1 MSKIYEIFGTDAH
14 TMTYALMER
23 AQIAAAIPS
32 GADVALKPN
41 LVVSAPPETGATT
54 HDGVLSGAIEY
65 LRDHGAKDIS
75 IIEGSWVGARTN
87 QSFHAARYDAVS
99 KKYGVPLYDLKGDR
113 TRTVKTALRPM
124 EICCRALDAAYL
136 INLPVLKGHC
146 QTAMTCSLKN
156 CKGCLPDKEK
166 RRFHAEGLMEPIA
179 ALAAALRPDLTIV
192 DSICGDLN
200 FEEGGNP
207 VPTGRM
213 MLGTDMVQLDTYGC
227 RLMGLDPEYV
237 PYTFE
242 GVDGEYYADVDWG
255 VIAGKYDEYFFRQPD
270 VGNDPARILESQ
282 AALDFVRQAD
292 PDAQGPVEDGKY
304 YEGTINGKDCL
315 RVYYQNPEI
324 HPQNVFSFATSH
336 DVTEFFYTTLGVPQ
350 GFEYIDPSNQV
361 WIFKQLFNALGLAGI
376 LLFLFP
382 SFKILLIFGDLRQRI
397 KKIHFPLIFPYLI
410 YYKNGNY

>member
-65 LRDHGAKDIS
+65 LRDHGVKDIS

-124 EICCRALDAAYL
+124 EICCRALDAGYL

-237 PYTFE
+237 PYIGLAERWGAGSSALEPGDLIRLNEPSDAAGYPKPSGLVANLTRNVQANNACSACYDSLVRALYHSRSRE
-242 GVDGEYYADVDWG
+242 AIAIGQGWKGVPFDG
-255 VIAGKYDEYFFRQPD
+255 
-270 VGNDPARILESQ
+270 
-282 AALDFVRQAD
+282 
-292 PDAQGPVEDGKY
+292 
-304 YEGTINGKDCL
+304 
-315 RVYYQNPEI
+315 
-324 HPQNVFSFATSH
+324 
-336 DVTEFFYTTLGVPQ
+336 LGVGSCCNCAQRQVKGCP
-350 GFEYIDPSNQV
+350 PSAEDILQ
-361 WIFKQLFNALGLAGI
+361 AL
-376 LLFLFP
+376 
-382 SFKILLIFGDLRQRI
+382 Q
-397 KKIHFPLIFPYLI
+397 
-410 YYKNGNY
+410 

>member
-65 LRDHGAKDIS
+65 LRDHGVKDIS

-124 EICCRALDAAYL
+124 EICCRALDAGYL

-237 PYTFE
+237 PYIGLAERWGAGSSALKPGDLIRLNEPSDAASYPKPSGLVANLTRNVQANNACSACYASLVRALYHSRSRE
-242 GVDGEYYADVDWG
+242 AIAIGQGWKGVPFDG
-255 VIAGKYDEYFFRQPD
+255 
-270 VGNDPARILESQ
+270 
-282 AALDFVRQAD
+282 
-292 PDAQGPVEDGKY
+292 
-304 YEGTINGKDCL
+304 
-315 RVYYQNPEI
+315 
-324 HPQNVFSFATSH
+324 
-336 DVTEFFYTTLGVPQ
+336 LGVGSCCNCAQRQVKGCP
-350 GFEYIDPSNQV
+350 PSAEDILQ
-361 WIFKQLFNALGLAGI
+361 AL
-376 LLFLFP
+376 
-382 SFKILLIFGDLRQRI
+382 Q
-397 KKIHFPLIFPYLI
+397 
-410 YYKNGNY
+410 

>member
-65 LRDHGAKDIS
+65 LRDHGVKDIS
-75 IIEGSWVGARTN
+75 IIEGSWVGARTS

-124 EICCRALDAAYL
+124 EICCRALDAGYL

-237 PYTFE
+237 PYIGLAERWGAGSSALEPGDLIRLNEPSDAAGYPKPSGLVANLTRNVQANNACSACYASLVRALYHSRSRE
-242 GVDGEYYADVDWG
+242 AIAIGQGWKGVPFDG
-255 VIAGKYDEYFFRQPD
+255 
-270 VGNDPARILESQ
+270 
-282 AALDFVRQAD
+282 
-292 PDAQGPVEDGKY
+292 
-304 YEGTINGKDCL
+304 
-315 RVYYQNPEI
+315 
-324 HPQNVFSFATSH
+324 
-336 DVTEFFYTTLGVPQ
+336 LGVGSCCNCAQRQVKGCP
-350 GFEYIDPSNQV
+350 PSAEDILQ
-361 WIFKQLFNALGLAGI
+361 AL
-376 LLFLFP
+376 
-382 SFKILLIFGDLRQRI
+382 Q
-397 KKIHFPLIFPYLI
+397 
-410 YYKNGNY
+410 

>member
-65 LRDHGAKDIS
+65 LRDHRVKDIS

-124 EICCRALDAAYL
+124 EICCRALDAGYL

-237 PYTFE
+237 PYIGLAERWGAGSSALEPGDLIRLNEPSDAAGYPKPSGLVANLTRNVQANNACSACYASLVRALYHSRSRE
-242 GVDGEYYADVDWG
+242 AIAIGQGWKGVPFDG
-255 VIAGKYDEYFFRQPD
+255 
-270 VGNDPARILESQ
+270 
-282 AALDFVRQAD
+282 
-292 PDAQGPVEDGKY
+292 
-304 YEGTINGKDCL
+304 
-315 RVYYQNPEI
+315 
-324 HPQNVFSFATSH
+324 
-336 DVTEFFYTTLGVPQ
+336 LGVGSCCNCAQRQVKGCP
-350 GFEYIDPSNQV
+350 PSAEDILQ
-361 WIFKQLFNALGLAGI
+361 AL
-376 LLFLFP
+376 
-382 SFKILLIFGDLRQRI
+382 Q
-397 KKIHFPLIFPYLI
+397 
-410 YYKNGNY
+410 

>member
-65 LRDHGAKDIS
+65 LRDHGVKDIS

-113 TRTVKTALRPM
+113 TRTVKTALRTM
-124 EICCRALDAAYL
+124 EICCRALDAGYL

-237 PYTFE
+237 PYIGLAERWGAGSSALEPGDLIRLNEPSDAAGYPKPSGLVANLTRNVQANNACSACYASLVRALYHSRSREAIAIGQGWKGIPF
-242 GVDGEYYADVDWG
+242 DGLG
-255 VIAGKYDEYFFRQPD
+255 
-270 VGNDPARILESQ
+270 VGNCCNCAQRQVKGCPPSAEDILQ
-282 AALDFVRQAD
+282 ALQ
-292 PDAQGPVEDGKY
+292 
-304 YEGTINGKDCL
+304 
-315 RVYYQNPEI
+315 
-324 HPQNVFSFATSH
+324 
-336 DVTEFFYTTLGVPQ
+336 
-350 GFEYIDPSNQV
+350 
-361 WIFKQLFNALGLAGI
+361 
-376 LLFLFP
+376 
-382 SFKILLIFGDLRQRI
+382 
-397 KKIHFPLIFPYLI
+397 
-410 YYKNGNY
+410 

>member
-65 LRDHGAKDIS
+65 LRDHGVKDIS

-124 EICCRALDAAYL
+124 EICCRALDAGYL

-237 PYTFE
+237 PYIGLAERWGAGSSALEPGDLIRLNEPSDAAGYPKPSGLVANLTRNVQANNACSACYASLVRALYHSRSRE
-242 GVDGEYYADVDWG
+242 AIAIGQGWKGVPFDG
-255 VIAGKYDEYFFRQPD
+255 
-270 VGNDPARILESQ
+270 
-282 AALDFVRQAD
+282 
-292 PDAQGPVEDGKY
+292 
-304 YEGTINGKDCL
+304 
-315 RVYYQNPEI
+315 
-324 HPQNVFSFATSH
+324 
-336 DVTEFFYTTLGVPQ
+336 LGVGSCCNCAQRQVKGCP
-350 GFEYIDPSNQV
+350 PSAEDILQ
-361 WIFKQLFNALGLAGI
+361 AL
-376 LLFLFP
+376 
-382 SFKILLIFGDLRQRI
+382 Q
-397 KKIHFPLIFPYLI
+397 
-410 YYKNGNY
+410 

>member
-65 LRDHGAKDIS
+65 LRDHGVKDIS

-124 EICCRALDAAYL
+124 EICCRALDAGYL

-213 MLGTDMVQLDTYGC
+213 LLGTDMVQLDTYGC

-237 PYTFE
+237 PYIGLAERWGAGSSALEPGDLIRLNEPSDAAGYPKPSGLVANLTRNVQANNACSACYASLVRALYHSRSRE
-242 GVDGEYYADVDWG
+242 AIAIGQGWKGVPFDG
-255 VIAGKYDEYFFRQPD
+255 
-270 VGNDPARILESQ
+270 
-282 AALDFVRQAD
+282 
-292 PDAQGPVEDGKY
+292 
-304 YEGTINGKDCL
+304 
-315 RVYYQNPEI
+315 
-324 HPQNVFSFATSH
+324 
-336 DVTEFFYTTLGVPQ
+336 LGVGSCCNCAQRQVKGCP
-350 GFEYIDPSNQV
+350 PSAEDILQ
-361 WIFKQLFNALGLAGI
+361 AL
-376 LLFLFP
+376 
-382 SFKILLIFGDLRQRI
+382 Q
-397 KKIHFPLIFPYLI
+397 
-410 YYKNGNY
+410 

>member
-65 LRDHGAKDIS
+65 LRDHGVKDIS

-124 EICCRALDAAYL
+124 EICCRALDAGYL

-237 PYTFE
+237 PYIGLAERWGAGSSALEPGDLIRLNEPSDAAGYPKPSGLVANLTRNVQANNACSACYASLVRALYHSRSREAIAIGQGWKGIPF
-242 GVDGEYYADVDWG
+242 DGLG
-255 VIAGKYDEYFFRQPD
+255 
-270 VGNDPARILESQ
+270 VGNCCNCAQRQVKGCPPSAEDILQ
-282 AALDFVRQAD
+282 ALQ
-292 PDAQGPVEDGKY
+292 
-304 YEGTINGKDCL
+304 
-315 RVYYQNPEI
+315 
-324 HPQNVFSFATSH
+324 
-336 DVTEFFYTTLGVPQ
+336 
-350 GFEYIDPSNQV
+350 
-361 WIFKQLFNALGLAGI
+361 
-376 LLFLFP
+376 
-382 SFKILLIFGDLRQRI
+382 
-397 KKIHFPLIFPYLI
+397 
-410 YYKNGNY
+410 